1 MAPEILDVDL
11 LRFESGSR
19 DARDAATDGV
29 LRSLETGFVYLAHDL
44 PADLLDEAY
53 GRLQDFFGLD
63 EDAKR
68 ACVVPHSN
76 GQSGYTGTLVET
88 AADSDLPDWKEMLN
102 WGHELPEGHPLRRR
116 YPHRYMPRRF
126 VDDYVPG
133 MTETL
138 GRLYDRLLDLQRR
151 FLRIVAVGVGYHE
164 DYFDEMTRDGATL
177 CRAIRYP
184 PMADAPSGE
193 HEWAGSHADI
203 NLVTVLPRATA
214 RGLQVELQGAWVD
227 AVPPEGRAIL
237 NTGLMLE
244 RVSNG
249 RIPAGMHRVV
259 ASGDPTQERI
269 SVVQFCHPTPSTILA
284 PLQTCVTDDRPPRHA
299 PITAGDWLD
308 QVLYDINL
316 VEDERRLKE

>member
-102 WGHELPEGHPLRRR
+102 WGQELPEGHPLRRR

-133 MTETL
+133 MTEAL

-151 FLRIVAVGVGYHE
+151 FLRIVAVGLGCHE
-164 DYFDEMTRDGATL
+164 SYFDEMTRDGATL

-184 PMADAPSGE
+184 PMAEAPSGE
-193 HEWAGSHADI
+193 
-203 NLVTVLPRATA
+203 
-214 RGLQVELQGAWVD
+214 
-227 AVPPEGRAIL
+227 
-237 NTGLMLE
+237 
-244 RVSNG
+244 
-249 RIPAGMHRVV
+249 
-259 ASGDPTQERI
+259 
-269 SVVQFCHPTPSTILA
+269 
-284 PLQTCVTDDRPPRHA
+284 
-299 PITAGDWLD
+299 
-308 QVLYDINL
+308 
-316 VEDERRLKE
+316 